1 MKKLLK
7 KSYLLGAHFSIVKGL
22 HRAIYTA
29 ELLHCN
35 ILQIFTKNSSTW
47 KEKNLSQNEIDDF
60 KKAKKETGIITIASH
75 TSYLINLAGHQKK
88 KHLLSCNALKQELIR
103 SSKLGIDYVV
113 LHPGSHMGKGE
124 DYGLCRIAD
133 SINKIFDETPKV
145 NTQLLLETSSGQ
157 GSSIGHTFKH
167 LAIILDRIKN
177 NDKVGI
183 CLDTCHIFAAGYD
196 IRTKQSYAKTINEFI
211 ETIGLKHLKLIHLND
226 SKKALGSRI
235 DRHEHIGKGKIG
247 LDAFRWIMNDPRLLD
262 VPKIIETPKGNHGNE
277 MDTFNLNQLK
287 GFIN

>member
-1 MKKLLK
+1 LL
-7 KSYLLGAHFSIVKGL
+7 
-22 HRAIYTA
+22 R
-29 ELLHCN
+29 CN
-35 ILQIFTKNSSTW
+35 TLQIFTKNSSTW

-60 KKAKKETGIITIASH
+60 KKAKEETGIITIASH

-103 SSKLGIDYVV
+103 SAKLGIDYVV

-124 DYGLCRIAD
+124 EYGLCRIAD
-133 SINKIFDETPKV
+133 SINKLFDEIPKV
-145 NTQLLLETSSGQ
+145 KTQLLLETSSGQ
-157 GSSIGHTFKH
+157 GSSIGHTFNH
-167 LAIILDRIKN
+167 LAIILDKIKN
-177 NDKVGI
+177 TDRIGI

-226 SKKALGSRI
+226 SKKVLNSRV
-235 DRHEHIGKGKIG
+235 DRHEHIGKGNIG

-262 VPKIIETPKGNHGNE
+262 VPKIIETPKGNDGNE

>member
-262 VPKIIETPKGNHGNE
+262 VPKIIETPKGNHVNE